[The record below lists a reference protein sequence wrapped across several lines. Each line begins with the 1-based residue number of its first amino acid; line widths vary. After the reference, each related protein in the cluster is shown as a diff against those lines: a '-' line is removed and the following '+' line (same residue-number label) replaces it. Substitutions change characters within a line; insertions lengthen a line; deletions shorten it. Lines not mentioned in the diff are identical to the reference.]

1 MADFGYKSD
10 MLVIAPTNSV
20 MHTKAVTAKEEDTEK
35 LRSRRPGSTM
45 SFMILS
51 HVGVSQ
57 NPTGEI

>member
-20 MHTKAVTAKEEDTEK
+20 MQAQEPKTREYHELHDPLNAD
-35 LRSRRPGSTM
+35 SRK
-45 SFMILS
+45 LS